1 MRTIAE
7 NNFGILAEEEE
18 DSQFVVL
25 IHYERWREGRSIVA
39 MTM

>member
-7 NNFGILAEEEE
+7 NNFGIQAEEE

-39 MTM
+39 MMM